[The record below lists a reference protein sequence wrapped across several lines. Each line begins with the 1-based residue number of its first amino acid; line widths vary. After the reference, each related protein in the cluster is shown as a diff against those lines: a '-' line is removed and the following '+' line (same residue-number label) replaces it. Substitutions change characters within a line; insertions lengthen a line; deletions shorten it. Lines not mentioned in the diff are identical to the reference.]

1 MISLFFSKKILKKNF
16 RKKNSCKKFQKI
28 IYDRGMGGVGIFL
41 SGWVGYGWTRG
52 MGGWV
57 DYRNGWMGGLEKVDN
72 VFGKKS

>member
-1 MISLFFSKKILKKNF
+1 
-16 RKKNSCKKFQKI
+16 
-28 IYDRGMGGVGIFL
+28 MGGVGVFL

-57 DYRNGWMGGLEKVDN
+57 DYRNGWTSGIGGLAKVDN